1 MLTGSQEGL
10 KLFRATPQAADR
22 SDAGFTIIEVL
33 IALAVVAISV
43 VAIGS
48 VMSTNTR
55 GVLSLERHVA
65 LMQTTRMIMATKIP
79 ARSALAPG
87 TISGEEGGYR
97 WTIDIG
103 PLGGDDAD
111 KDAADKDSNDKWIPE
126 LVRVRVRSP
135 FGAVSDLRTVRL
147 IERPSQ

>member
-1 MLTGSQEGL
+1 
-10 KLFRATPQAADR
+10 LFRVTPQTIER

-48 VMSTNTR
+48 VMSTNVR

-65 LMQTTRMIMATKIP
+65 LMQITRMVMATKIP
-79 ARSALAPG
+79 LRSALTPG

-111 KDAADKDSNDKWIPE
+111 KEANQDSNAKWIPE

-147 IERPSQ
+147 IGRPSQ

>member
-1 MLTGSQEGL
+1 M
-10 KLFRATPQAADR
+10 FRVPPQAVDR
-22 SDAGFTIIEVL
+22 NDAGFTIIEVL
-33 IALAVVAISV
+33 IALAVVAVSV

-48 VMSTNTR
+48 VMSTNVR

-65 LMQTTRMIMATKIP
+65 LMQTTRMIMATKVP
-79 ARSALAPG
+79 PRPALAPG

-97 WTIDIG
+97 WTIDID
-103 PLGGDDAD
+103 PLSGDDG
-111 KDAADKDSNDKWIPE
+111 DKDSDTKWIPE

-147 IERPSQ
+147 VGRPSQ